1 MRRTR
6 IKPEE
11 HRRIDK
17 FIIRIWGHYDWRKVA
32 ILKYFNQHFDFLM
45 FDAGK
50 YILVPS
56 EEDVRE
62 IENIRG
68 YYALVRN

>member
-1 MRRTR
+1 
-6 IKPEE
+6 
-11 HRRIDK
+11 
-17 FIIRIWGHYDWRKVA
+17 
-32 ILKYFNQHFDFLM
+32 M